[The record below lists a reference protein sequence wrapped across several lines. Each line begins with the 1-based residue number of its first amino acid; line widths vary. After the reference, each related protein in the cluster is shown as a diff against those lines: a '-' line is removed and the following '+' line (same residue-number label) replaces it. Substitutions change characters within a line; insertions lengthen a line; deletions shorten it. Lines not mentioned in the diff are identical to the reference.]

1 MTKWSM
7 GPRVLKKSI
16 IIIPLKCWTIF
27 LTMKSKKRS
36 LGGRSHLDA
45 KKMGFVKNGYV
56 MKMQKTQGSKEILI
70 EMDKGRLRSLEKWF
84 LWKEMVR
91 WRRKS
96 RGRRR
101 WIVLM
106 KDEKLMKMKQ
116 KRKKWTNKEEFWPP
130 PLKLSQ
136 SWVNSVKSSWLGQ
149 PKKKNIFQSFQV
161 SFKLQIF
168 NSKFS
173 IPNFQFHII
182 NAQILNSNLQFSK
195 NSNLRFYDQ
204 NFKS

>member
-106 KDEKLMKMKQ
+106 KEEKLMKMKQ
-116 KRKKWTNKEEFWPP
+116 KRKKWTNKEEFWLP

-149 PKKKNIFQSFQV
+149 PKKKIF
-161 SFKLQIF
+161 FKVFKYLS

-173 IPNFQFHII
+173 IQNFQS
-182 NAQILNSNLQFSK
+182 QIFNSTLSMPKF
-195 NSNLRFYDQ
+195 
-204 NFKS
+204 